1 MILVLNANLFNPL
14 VYFILVLLFIELGE
28 RPFTTCCVTPDENYL
43 IAGDTV
49 GRVSRVDLRTLRLNG
64 VYKGNTG
71 SIRDIAIHPSMNV
84 VATVGLD
91 RIMRVFDIETRQQL
105 HRVYLRQRLN
115 CVLFSSEELVQCFAK
130 EEESEKEEE
139 EKESSDDLEVEDE
152 EEEKDDDLEVEEDDE
167 EKDDDLEMEEDD
179 EEEKQEDEEDSD
191 DSMLHDDDDAVDNSN
206 DEELEEDSLSA

>member
-1 MILVLNANLFNPL
+1 M
-14 VYFILVLLFIELGE
+14 
-28 RPFTTCCVTPDENYL
+28 

-71 SIRDIAIHPSMNV
+71 SIRDIAIHPSMNM

-139 EKESSDDLEVEDE
+139 EKESSDDLEVEE
-152 EEEKDDDLEVEEDDE
+152 EEE
-167 EKDDDLEMEEDD
+167 EKDDDLEMEEDDEEEKQDD

-191 DSMLHDDDDAVDNSN
+191 DSMLHDDDDAVDNSD

>member
-1 MILVLNANLFNPL
+1 M
-14 VYFILVLLFIELGE
+14 GE

-139 EKESSDDLEVEDE
+139 EKESSDDLEVE
-152 EEEKDDDLEVEEDDE
+152 EDDE
-167 EKDDDLEMEEDD
+167 EKDDDLEVEDD

-191 DSMLHDDDDAVDNSN
+191 DSMLHDDDDAVDNSD

>member
-14 VYFILVLLFIELGE
+14 VYIILVLLFIELGE

-139 EKESSDDLEVEDE
+139 EKESSDDLEVEEE
-152 EEEKDDDLEVEEDDE
+152 EEEKDDN
-167 EKDDDLEMEEDD
+167 LEMEEDD

-191 DSMLHDDDDAVDNSN
+191 DSMLHDDDAVDNSD

>member
-1 MILVLNANLFNPL
+1 M
-14 VYFILVLLFIELGE
+14 
-28 RPFTTCCVTPDENYL
+28 

-139 EKESSDDLEVEDE
+139 EKESSDDLEVE
-152 EEEKDDDLEVEEDDE
+152 EEEKE
-167 EKDDDLEMEEDD
+167 DDLEMEEDE
-179 EEEKQEDEEDSD
+179 EEEKQEDEDEDEDEDSD
-191 DSMLHDDDDAVDNSN
+191 DSMLHDDDDAVNNSD

>member
-1 MILVLNANLFNPL
+1 M
-14 VYFILVLLFIELGE
+14 
-28 RPFTTCCVTPDENYL
+28 

-71 SIRDIAIHPSMNV
+71 SIRDIAIHPSMNM

-139 EKESSDDLEVEDE
+139 EKESSDDLEIE
-152 EEEKDDDLEVEEDDE
+152 EEEKE
-167 EKDDDLEMEEDD
+167 DDLEMEEDED
-179 EEEKQEDEEDSD
+179 EEKQEDEEDSD
-191 DSMLHDDDDAVDNSN
+191 DSMLHDDDDAVDNSD

>member
-1 MILVLNANLFNPL
+1 M
-14 VYFILVLLFIELGE
+14 
-28 RPFTTCCVTPDENYL
+28 

-115 CVLFSSEELVQCFAK
+115 CVLFSSEELVQCLAK

-139 EKESSDDLEVEDE
+139 EKESSDDLEIEEDEKEDDLEIEEDE
-152 EEEKDDDLEVEEDDE
+152 EEEKE
-167 EKDDDLEMEEDD
+167 DDLEMEEDE
-179 EEEKQEDEEDSD
+179 EEEKQEDEDEDEDSD
-191 DSMLHDDDDAVDNSN
+191 DSMLHDDDDAVDNSD

>member
-1 MILVLNANLFNPL
+1 MISYTVE
-14 VYFILVLLFIELGE
+14 LFIELGE

-139 EKESSDDLEVEDE
+139 EKESSDDLEMEEDE
-152 EEEKDDDLEVEEDDE
+152 KE
-167 EKDDDLEMEEDD
+167 DDLEMEEDE
-179 EEEKQEDEEDSD
+179 EEEKQEDEDEDEDSD
-191 DSMLHDDDDAVDNSN
+191 DSMLHDDDDAVDNSD

>member
-1 MILVLNANLFNPL
+1 M
-14 VYFILVLLFIELGE
+14 
-28 RPFTTCCVTPDENYL
+28 

-139 EKESSDDLEVEDE
+139 EKESSDDLEIEEDE
-152 EEEKDDDLEVEEDDE
+152 KEEKE
-167 EKDDDLEMEEDD
+167 DDLEMEEDE
-179 EEEKQEDEEDSD
+179 EEEKQEDEDEDEDEDSD
-191 DSMLHDDDDAVDNSN
+191 DSMLHDDDDAVDNSD

>member
-14 VYFILVLLFIELGE
+14 VYIILVLLFIELGE

-139 EKESSDDLEVEDE
+139 EKESSDDLEVE
-152 EEEKDDDLEVEEDDE
+152 EDDE
-167 EKDDDLEMEEDD
+167 EKDDDLEVEDD

-191 DSMLHDDDDAVDNSN
+191 DSMLHDDDDAVDNSD

>member
-14 VYFILVLLFIELGE
+14 VYIILVLLFIELGE

-139 EKESSDDLEVEDE
+139 EKESSDDLEVEE
-152 EEEKDDDLEVEEDDE
+152 EEEAKDDDLEVE
-167 EKDDDLEMEEDD
+167 DD
-179 EEEKQEDEEDSD
+179 EEEKQDDEEDSD
-191 DSMLHDDDDAVDNSN
+191 DSMLHDDDDAVDNSD

>member
-1 MILVLNANLFNPL
+1 M
-14 VYFILVLLFIELGE
+14 GE

-139 EKESSDDLEVEDE
+139 EKESSDDLEVE
-152 EEEKDDDLEVEEDDE
+152 EEEK
-167 EKDDDLEMEEDD
+167 
-179 EEEKQEDEEDSD
+179 EEKQEDEDEDEDSD
-191 DSMLHDDDDAVDNSN
+191 DSMLHDDDDAVDNSD

>member
-1 MILVLNANLFNPL
+1 M
-14 VYFILVLLFIELGE
+14 
-28 RPFTTCCVTPDENYL
+28 

-139 EKESSDDLEVEDE
+139 EKESSDDLEIEEDE
-152 EEEKDDDLEVEEDDE
+152 KEEKEDDLEVEEE
-167 EKDDDLEMEEDD
+167 EK
-179 EEEKQEDEEDSD
+179 EEKQEDEDEDEDSD
-191 DSMLHDDDDAVDNSN
+191 DSMLHDDDDAVDNSD

>member
-1 MILVLNANLFNPL
+1 M
-14 VYFILVLLFIELGE
+14 
-28 RPFTTCCVTPDENYL
+28 

-139 EKESSDDLEVEDE
+139 EKESSDDLEIEEDE
-152 EEEKDDDLEVEEDDE
+152 KDYEDRSLTRKMNQYD
-167 EKDDDLEMEEDD
+167 KEDY
-179 EEEKQEDEEDSD
+179 
-191 DSMLHDDDDAVDNSN
+191 
-206 DEELEEDSLSA
+206 

>member
-1 MILVLNANLFNPL
+1 M
-14 VYFILVLLFIELGE
+14 
-28 RPFTTCCVTPDENYL
+28 

-139 EKESSDDLEVEDE
+139 EKESSDDLEIEEDE
-152 EEEKDDDLEVEEDDE
+152 EDEKE
-167 EKDDDLEMEEDD
+167 DDLEMEEDE
-179 EEEKQEDEEDSD
+179 EEEKQEDEDEDEDSD
-191 DSMLHDDDDAVDNSN
+191 DSMLHDDDDAVDNSD

>member
-14 VYFILVLLFIELGE
+14 VYIILVLLFIELGE

-71 SIRDIAIHPSMNV
+71 SIRDIAIHPSMNM

-139 EKESSDDLEVEDE
+139 EKESSDDLEVEEDE
-152 EEEKDDDLEVEEDDE
+152 KE
-167 EKDDDLEMEEDD
+167 DDLEMEEDE
-179 EEEKQEDEEDSD
+179 EEEKQEDEDEDEDSD
-191 DSMLHDDDDAVDNSN
+191 DSMLHDDDDAVDNSD

>member
-139 EKESSDDLEVEDE
+139 EKESSDDLEVEEE
-152 EEEKDDDLEVEEDDE
+152 EEEKDDNLEVEDDND
-167 EKDDDLEMEEDD
+167 EKD
-179 EEEKQEDEEDSD
+179 DEEDSD
-191 DSMLHDDDDAVDNSN
+191 DSMLHDDDAVDNSD

>member
-1 MILVLNANLFNPL
+1 MILVLNASLFNPL
-14 VYFILVLLFIELGE
+14 VYIILVLLFIELGE

-49 GRVSRVDLRTLRLNG
+49 GRVSRIDLRTLRLNG

-139 EKESSDDLEVEDE
+139 EKESSDDLEVEE
-152 EEEKDDDLEVEEDDE
+152 EEE
-167 EKDDDLEMEEDD
+167 EKDDDLEMEEDDEEEKQDD

-191 DSMLHDDDDAVDNSN
+191 DSMLHDDDDAVDNSD